1 MAQAPKVALHSNGAN
16 FLYAAA
22 LGTAILAAAATSA
35 GAYTAGSADYGQ
47 VISQLQQMNSETSPM
62 DQATLTY
69 QVAQENNLQ
78 TIESTL
84 KTATQT
90 NLNGTPMSML
100 AQTVGIG
107 SYNPPTSAMTF
118 SPTYYSHGGTA
129 AQGFQSVWQWIP
141 GTQSPRSVYV
151 DGQGYSVF
159 QSPNGNSYFDWN
171 PYNAAAVNVETTG
184 DANWNTASATTGTP
198 YSVFRD
204 NFGSSVF
211 TNTNGQAY
219 LSADYPVP
227 HVANTT
233 AVGSAFTTGVGLQ
246 TSVFQWQEYNANTGT
261 GYGTTEDSSGY
272 PEPMFSVFTAGSG
285 PKSGNGAH
293 GIGSV
298 FVTDDTQNGNVDNS
312 VFLDQYGNSY
322 LDDIESALALSTPTY
337 QSIYGNASNGNT
349 YAYNQSGQLEWISPW
364 QQGAQTYAQTNEPIG
379 IAQILAIADGEAP
392 DYNPATDTIMFTP
405 SYQYL
410 TSASTMQNPLET
422 IQQWYAGPNAG
433 GWQYS
438 NEFAAAFFNPPASGA
453 TTLVPYLSAFGGWQ
467 DSIAYQDSLTT
478 NENNTTSAINTAEG
492 QLDTTF
498 NNYAPTTTPS
508 PQTPATGLQGGWST
522 SWILPI
528 NAISTTIG
536 TITDSDTA
544 TEGNNA
550 GYALDN
556 NSHNVV
562 GAIQDLISRIQ
573 QGSGYN
579 PPSNLLQY
587 TKTTNLAPEY
597 TGDGGDSPN
606 GTSSQYATLDAVDD
620 GEFSFLAG
628 AVYGMQWFRANT
640 PWLAYI
646 FGFFLTLFTVLKAW
660 QLIYWGINGG
670 SFPLIFNPHN
680 RVPGSADLTPG
691 IANIAGT
698 STANVKPDFATTQE
712 QWETQDKLRSGRTFT
727 KAADGTEVS

>member
-1 MAQAPKVALHSNGAN
+1 MAQAPKVAVYSNGAN

-22 LGTAILAAAATSA
+22 LATAILAAAAHSA

-47 VISQLQQMNSETSPM
+47 VITQLQNVNAEQGTV
-62 DQATLTY
+62 ATDAGY
-69 QVAQENNLQ
+69 QVTAAHDLINELSYPGTTPTGTAQDNWQNSIFWDTTGGGQ
-78 TIESTL
+78 SSIF
-84 KTATQT
+84 AAY
-90 NLNGTPMSML
+90 NNGT
-100 AQTVGIG
+100 G
-107 SYNPPTSAMTF
+107 PTT
-118 SPTYYSHGGTA
+118 TG
-129 AQGFQSVWQWIP
+129 QQSVFKWWNTSHNGQFP
-141 GTQSPRSVYV
+141 DEQSTFI
-151 DGQGYSVF
+151 DQNGHSVF
-159 QSPNGNSYFDWN
+159 ESPNGNSYFDWN

-184 DANWNTASATTGTP
+184 DTNWNTASATTDQP

-204 NFGSSVF
+204 NFGTSVF

-285 PKSGNGAH
+285 TKSGNGAH

-312 VFLDQYGNSY
+312 VFLDPYGNSY
-322 LDDIESALALSTPTY
+322 LDDITAALTLPIQTAQSPYASDGSQTSDTYTPYGQLVLTGEDGSANV
-337 QSIYGNASNGNT
+337 IYGQQPLTLTELYVLATGEGVLGGANGT
-349 YAYNQSGQLEWISPW
+349 YS
-364 QQGAQTYAQTNEPIG
+364 
-379 IAQILAIADGEAP
+379 
-392 DYNPATDTIMFTP
+392 MTP
-405 SYQYL
+405 SYNFL
-410 TSASTMQNPLET
+410 TQSAFIKSPIETMT
-422 IQQWYAGPNAG
+422 TWYNGPQPG
-433 GWQYS
+433 GWDYQ
-438 NEFAAAFFNPPASGA
+438 NMFAQAFFNPPASGA

-467 DSIAYQDSLTT
+467 DSTTYQNSLTT
-478 NENNTTSAINTAEG
+478 NENNTTSAINKAEG

-579 PPSNLLQY
+579 PPSNLLEY

-597 TGDGGDSPN
+597 SGDGGDSPN

-698 STANVKPDFATTQE
+698 STANVKPDFASTQE